1 MPASRA
7 LVLAAF
13 ALLGVSLDVGC
24 KRPPSSAQPDPPSQP
39 MCTGNANCGPD
50 RVCDAGACRPCAAG
64 ECVSCPDVVECAS
77 DADCPANTTCAAPP
91 ETPGRCKTCR
101 RPDPSVTPP
110 GPITTPP
117 PADPPASDPKA
128 LLLAME
134 DAYSKVRDYTVTLVR
149 RERVKG
155 KLLPQETMQVKFRKP
170 YSTYI
175 RWTGNVYKGREALYI
190 RGKNGSKLRAHQ
202 GSFPDVTVD
211 LDPRGS
217 LAMKGNRHPITE
229 GSLGDLIGLLTR
241 DLKRAETRPQD
252 GAIIQD
258 LGESERHGHKIRC
271 FDATFAVADGYY
283 APHVQIC
290 MFTATSLPSRVQV
303 WDAREQL
310 LEDYEYRDLKTNVGL
325 RDLDFDSTNP
335 KYNF

>member
-1 MPASRA
+1 MHAPHP
-7 LVLAAF
+7 LVLAVF
-13 ALLGVSLDVGC
+13 ALGVSVGC
-24 KRPPSSAQPDPPSQP
+24 SRPQSTPPEPTQPTCTSAS
-39 MCTGNANCGPD
+39 NCGPD
-50 RVCDAGACRPCAAG
+50 RTCDAGACRPCQPG
-64 ECVSCPDVVECAS
+64 ECDNCPDELACLG
-77 DADCPANTTCAAPP
+77 DADCPADQTCAASPTLHASCTTCIARQPAADPGARPTDPTKP
-91 ETPGRCKTCR
+91 EPTA
-101 RPDPSVTPP
+101 
-110 GPITTPP
+110 P
-117 PADPPASDPKA
+117 PAADPKA
-128 LLLAME
+128 LLYAME

-175 RWTGNVYKGREALYI
+175 RWTGSVYKGREALYV
-190 RGKNGSKLRAHQ
+190 RGKHGNKLRAHQ

-241 DLKRAETRPQD
+241 DLKRAESRPQD
-252 GAIIQD
+252 GAIIKD
-258 LGESERHGHKIRC
+258 LGESDQRGDRVRC
-271 FDATFAVADGYY
+271 FDAVFTVADGYY
-283 APHVQIC
+283 APHVKIC
-290 MFTATSLPSRVQV
+290 MFTATALPSRVQV